1 MKPYEA
7 GKAEKIPFR
16 EDLVNL
22 NGRDAVS
29 TLAEV

>member
-1 MKPYEA
+1 M
-7 GKAEKIPFR
+7 EKIPFR

-29 TLAEV
+29 TLEEV